1 MIGMT
6 PVKGYE
12 GIMRDNKSGAII
24 NIGNEGAQHSANRA
38 RMTADKVRL
47 EADQGRLNKVEVNLN
62 KLERDVSEIKMM
74 LKQLI
79 ER

>member
-6 PVKGYE
+6 PIKGYE
-12 GIMRDNKSGAII
+12 GIMRDNRSGAII
-24 NIGNEGAQHSANRA
+24 NIGKEGAQHSANRA
-38 RMTADKVRL
+38 RMTTDAARL
-47 EADQGRLNKVEVNLN
+47 TRVE
-62 KLERDVSEIKMM
+62 EDVSEIKMM

>member
-1 MIGMT
+1 MNGMT
-6 PVKGYE
+6 PIRGHE
-12 GIMRDNKSGAII
+12 GLMRNNKSGAII

-38 RMTADKVRL
+38 RMAADKARM
-47 EADQGRLNKVEVNLN
+47 ESDQGRLDQV
-62 KLERDVSEIKMM
+62 ERDVSDIKMM

>member
-1 MIGMT
+1 MT

-12 GIMRDNKSGAII
+12 GIVRDNKSGAII

-38 RMTADKVRL
+38 RMSADKVRL
-47 EADQGRLNKVEVNLN
+47 DNV
-62 KLERDVSEIKMM
+62 ERDVSEIKMM

>member
-1 MIGMT
+1 MLGMT

-24 NIGNEGAQHSANRA
+24 NIGSEGAQHSANRA
-38 RMTADKVRL
+38 RMTSEKIRL
-47 EADQGRLNKVEVNLN
+47 EADQGRLDKVEQ
-62 KLERDVSEIKMM
+62 DVSDIKMM